1 VKDTDTADTA
11 QQWFVAVRLRARR
24 LHCAG
29 AAAAAPMVTLGCSMV
44 WLLPACVA
52 QPCPGRQLL
61 SRHPCRVICVVWC
74 LGRAMSLG
82 CLSCPLCF
90 IGVWSLAPSSLSVA
104 VCYESAQQ
112 RCVAV
117 LGAVW
122 RYYCHIVAVTV
133 RPDAALCEQ
142 QAACGV
148 ASSQAACECVVC
160 STLRCQLLQSLR
172 CCVWVLS
179 GIGKQ
184 SRVCR
189 RSAQHF
195 SSRRAEEDQ
204 LNPIYFI

>member
-1 VKDTDTADTA
+1 MWLYGCVPGDCTA
-11 QQWFVAVRLRARR
+11 QAQQLLPPWLPLVAVWCGCC
-24 LHCAG
+24 LH
-29 AAAAAPMVTLGCSMV
+29 V
-44 WLLPACVA
+44 WPS
-52 QPCPGRQLL
+52 PGRQLL

-90 IGVWSLAPSSLSVA
+90 IGAWSLAPSSLSVA

-112 RCVAV
+112 RC
-117 LGAVW
+117 
-122 RYYCHIVAVTV
+122 YCHIVAVTV

-148 ASSQAACECVVC
+148 VSSQAACECVVC
-160 STLRCQLLQSLR
+160 STLRCRLLHSLR
-172 CCVWVLS
+172 CGCVWVLS

-195 SSRRAEEDQ
+195 SQQKSRRGPTQSHLFYLRPQGSFERGWRQHA
-204 LNPIYFI
+204 